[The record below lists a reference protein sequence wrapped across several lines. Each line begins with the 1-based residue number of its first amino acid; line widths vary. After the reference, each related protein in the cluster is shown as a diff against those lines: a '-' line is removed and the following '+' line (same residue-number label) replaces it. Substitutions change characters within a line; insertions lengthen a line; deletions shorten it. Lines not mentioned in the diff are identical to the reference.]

1 LPLLVVALKVND
13 MRMLR
18 LVGEKCGV
26 DRECCKCPS
35 YYLKNL
41 SLERGGG
48 GP

>member
-1 LPLLVVALKVND
+1 
-13 MRMLR
+13 MRISYLMLR

-41 SLERGGG
+41 SLEREALNFGRERSFC
-48 GP
+48 